1 MSRISP
7 ATSASR
13 RRRRSPKA
21 SAASSPGTATTTA
34 AERPCMA
41 SAASIVES
49 AGFTIADAGGTAMRL
64 VPRRPLR
71 PGLYDVEIAF
81 ASSRLSDIGFDFEYG
96 AGERARLRTIPL
108 AYLGKGRYRSVCDV
122 PEPLQAIVV
131 QTDTLGERLSIAG
144 FRVARLGPLARL
156 RLIGGRALEL
166 LRRGP
171 GGPFAALPPHP
182 AGAGRGDAVVPP
194 PRADPQP
201 RDHPGRPATL
211 A

>member
-21 SAASSPGTATTTA
+21 SAASSAGTATTTA
-34 AERPCMA
+34 AERPRMA

-49 AGFTIADAGGTAMRL
+49 AGFTIAEAGGTAMRL

-81 ASSRLSDIGFDFEYG
+81 ASSRLSDVGFDFEYG

-108 AYLGKGRYRSVCDV
+108 AYLGQGRYRSVCDV

-131 QTDTLGERLSIAG
+131 QTDTLGERPSIAG

-156 RLIGGRALEL
+156 RLLGGRAFEL
-166 LRRGP
+166 LRRDP
-171 GGPFAALPPHP
+171 RALFAAFRRYR
-182 AGAGRGDAVVPP
+182 AGVVRGDVIVS
-194 PRADPQP
+194 RGADTQAG
-201 RDHPGRPATL
+201 DYETWLATFD
-211 A
+211 